1 MEIQKVINNNVISAF
16 DENGQEVVV
25 MGTGIGFKAHP
36 GDPVNEEKIQKIF
49 RIENRKIA
57 DQFKELLENI
67 PLERMQISTDII
79 SYAKK
84 NMNLKLSQS
93 IYVTLTDHIN
103 FAIERMKQGIKLQN
117 AILWEIKRFYPQ
129 EYLLGKYAVDL
140 VNKRLGMN
148 FTADEAG
155 FIALHI
161 VNAEYD
167 TSINDT
173 FAMTKMIQG
182 ILDIVKEDFGIQFD
196 EESLHYERFITHL
209 KFLAQRIYR
218 HELLSDQESEL
229 LAMIQKKYPKELECS
244 CKAAEYIRE
253 NFGESI
259 SGEEMMFLAIH
270 IKRVCMLPY
279 MEE

>member
-1 MEIQKVINNNVISAF
+1 
-16 DENGQEVVV
+16 
-25 MGTGIGFKAHP
+25 
-36 GDPVNEEKIQKIF
+36 
-49 RIENRKIA
+49 
-57 DQFKELLENI
+57 
-67 PLERMQISTDII
+67 MQISTDII

-129 EYLLGKYAVDL
+129 EYLLGKYAVEL

-244 CKAAEYIRE
+244 RKAAEYIRE
-253 NFGESI
+253 NFGETI

-270 IKRVCMLPY
+270 IKRVCMLPD